1 MKMARNGFW
10 VLAILALGCDGES
23 GFVASEPD
31 QHDTGNTS
39 MDEDAE
45 LTSESVDG
53 ADATGLV
60 FPEASTFEN
69 GCVTDEDC
77 ASGSVCS
84 AEEGLGACADIP
96 SDVGAVSDPKTQE
109 LVGGAEPNLDC
120 IGASLPVPEE
130 SSVATLY
137 GIVDRFGKGLVTND
151 ILIRVYDA
159 NEFRPWVCDS
169 KEGADY
175 LQCINDVVEDE
186 ESILGEAVSTP
197 VELVEVS
204 ACDTDGDCPRGYSC
218 CDGDFEGECC
228 LNFGE
233 YELDGIPVDHP
244 LVILA
249 RPANEDDAGDWHSS
263 YLFNTAVRSEYV
275 TDDGRYR
282 LDPLIVGHGQWKTV
296 PSPFFTT
303 IKTGNGAVGGRIRDC
318 GDVAEDRKAWNLYE
332 ATVGFATMPD
342 KIGYFNDKE
351 EDSLPDPNRTS
362 TNIHGR
368 YTGLDIVPGPNIVS
382 GALRIGDTTVS
393 LGAVPIYVFPNSLSV
408 VSLPGTVPTITQE

>member
-1 MKMARNGFW
+1 MKMARNGLW
-10 VLAILALGCDGES
+10 ALAILLLGCDGES
-23 GFVASEPD
+23 EFIAGEPE
-31 QHDTGNTS
+31 QQDTANTPT
-39 MDEDAE
+39 DEDAE
-45 LTSESVDG
+45 VTSESADG
-53 ADATGLV
+53 GSDTGVV
-60 FPEASTFEN
+60 FPEAATFEN

-84 AEEGLGACADIP
+84 AGGGLGACASVP

-109 LVGGAEPNLDC
+109 LVEGAEPNLDC
-120 IGASLPVPEE
+120 IDASVPEPEE
-130 SSVATLY
+130 SSVVTLY

-159 NEFRPWVCDS
+159 TAFRPWECDS
-169 KEGADY
+169 MEGADY
-175 LQCINDVVEDE
+175 LQCINDVVENE

-197 VELVEVS
+197 VELVETPV
-204 ACDTDGDCPRGYSC
+204 CETDADCPRGYSC

-249 RPANEDDAGDWHSS
+249 RPAKEDDAGDWHSS
-263 YLFNTAVRSEYV
+263 FLFNTAARSEYV

-303 IKTGNGAVGGRIRDC
+303 IKSGNGAVGGRIRDC
-318 GDVAEDRKAWNLYE
+318 GDMADDRKAWNLYE
-332 ATVGFATMPD
+332 ATVGFATLPD

-382 GALRIGDTTVS
+382 GALRVGDTTVS